1 MINCIKCEFIKIRR
15 KMYWL
20 YVICFMVANI
30 LISNVLATQV
40 VENGTALEE
49 ISSTGELSYTLDVN
63 NFYMYG
69 LPFLIII
76 FLAMY
81 FHLESENDGW
91 KMIKISG
98 ESIGKALLSKVIVTV
113 GFVLYIFLCQIV
125 VMLGYAEI
133 NDISLI
139 ESWVVGD
146 LGLSLLGT
154 LLNSLIIFL
163 LFYLIDS
170 VVINIVLGIVGLVV
184 NNLLVQAEVGK
195 YICTTYY
202 FRILMA
208 TRTEKIQMACICV
221 VGIVILLGI
230 IMLGKIKH
238 DRLMRRQ
245 KVVENMVNDF

>member
-40 VENGTALEE
+40 AENGTALEE

-63 NFYMYG
+63 NFYG

-208 TRTEKIQMACICV
+208 TGTEKIQMACVCA

-230 IMLGKIKH
+230 ILLGRIKH
-238 DRLMRRQ
+238 
-245 KVVENMVNDF
+245 E

>member
-40 VENGTALEE
+40 AENGTALEE

-91 KMIKISG
+91 KMIWD
-98 ESIGKALLSKVIVTV
+98 
-113 GFVLYIFLCQIV
+113 CP
-125 VMLGYAEI
+125 
-133 NDISLI
+133 
-139 ESWVVGD
+139 
-146 LGLSLLGT
+146 
-154 LLNSLIIFL
+154 
-163 LFYLIDS
+163 
-170 VVINIVLGIVGLVV
+170 
-184 NNLLVQAEVGK
+184 
-195 YICTTYY
+195 C
-202 FRILMA
+202 
-208 TRTEKIQMACICV
+208 
-221 VGIVILLGI
+221 
-230 IMLGKIKH
+230 
-238 DRLMRRQ
+238 
-245 KVVENMVNDF
+245 